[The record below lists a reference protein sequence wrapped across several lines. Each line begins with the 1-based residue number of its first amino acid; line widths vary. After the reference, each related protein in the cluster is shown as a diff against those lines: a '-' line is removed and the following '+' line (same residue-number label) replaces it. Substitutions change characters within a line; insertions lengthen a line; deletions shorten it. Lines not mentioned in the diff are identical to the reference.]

1 MKKLNNLEFNNSSCV
16 DVASSTDTQK
26 GKIFSIDLAPNE
38 AKTAIVYS
46 DGSVEV
52 LDSDKTK

>member
-1 MKKLNNLEFNNSSCV
+1 MTILSLRIENSSCV
-16 DVASSTDTQK
+16 DVVSSTDTQR
-26 GKIFSIDLAPNE
+26 GKIFGIDLAPSE

>member
-16 DVASSTDTQK
+16 DVVSSTDTQK
-26 GKIFSIDLAPNE
+26 GRIFGIDLAPNE

-52 LDSDKTK
+52 LDSEETK

>member
-1 MKKLNNLEFNNSSCV
+1 MTILSLRIENNSCV
-16 DVASSTDTQK
+16 DVVSSTDTQR
-26 GKIFSIDLAPNE
+26 GKIFGIDLAPSE